1 MHQHI
6 STWYRLLD
14 HGAFAP
20 QPWTY
25 AGRCEKKYRGSYLAV
40 TENGW
45 TWGIHPYIY
54 IYIHNSLRFKERFS
68 SGFWA
73 FPIILLLTE
82 GSRFGERCGASQASR
97 LSSFVDSENVRG
109 YLPWGYLWIMLRTF
123 HYKPS
128 TYILGHLHFRKLQIL
143 VIFGEYPAIRG
154 LCQLYLLILGQDQS
168 SIVFPHQLMSSGDVL
183 TRARSLAWTVRRWM
197 VLRETCWRLT
207 EFHGFPC
214 FSPFLKITF
223 YRFLFWL
230 GSASCEPAD
239 LSTFLPDPKIFP
251 TTISHRIGWFWWFWW
266 QKPWVSALDF
276 PLISLFHQSIFHQV
290 AKAQKQLHKLHQSS
304 VGRELSEVPTS
315 TYRRFLQ
322 NFWGRENH
330 RSFEYFRGIYTYYI
344 CLRINNIDIYI
355 YICYDYI
362 IL

>member
-14 HGAFAP
+14 HGTFAP

-45 TWGIHPYIY
+45 TWGIPIY

-109 YLPWGYLWIMLRTF
+109 YLPCGYLWIMLRTF

-128 TYILGHLHFRKLQIL
+128 TYILGHPHFRKPQIL
-143 VIFGEYPAIRG
+143 VIFGGYPAIRG

-168 SIVFPHQLMSSGDVL
+168 SIVFPHQLTSSGDVL

-214 FSPFLKITF
+214 FSFFLKITF

-230 GSASCEPAD
+230 GSASCAPAN

-251 TTISHRIGWFWWFWW
+251 TTISHRIRWFWW
-266 QKPWVSALDF
+266 
-276 PLISLFHQSIFHQV
+276 
-290 AKAQKQLHKLHQSS
+290 
-304 VGRELSEVPTS
+304 
-315 TYRRFLQ
+315 
-322 NFWGRENH
+322 
-330 RSFEYFRGIYTYYI
+330 
-344 CLRINNIDIYI
+344 
-355 YICYDYI
+355 
-362 IL
+362 

>member
-45 TWGIHPYIY
+45 TWGTHSYIY

-251 TTISHRIGWFWWFWW
+251 TTISHRIGWFWW
-266 QKPWVSALDF
+266 QKPWLSGLDF
-276 PLISLFHQSIFHQV
+276 PLISLKSIHWFRWQKLRSSCTSSTSHQWV
-290 AKAQKQLHKLHQSS
+290 VSS
-304 VGRELSEVPTS
+304 
-315 TYRRFLQ
+315 RRYQHRQFRRVLQ
-322 NFWGRENH
+322 DFWRENH

-344 CLRINNIDIYI
+344 CLRINNIDTYIYI
-355 YICYDYI
+355 YIYI
-362 IL
+362 Q